1 MAIFKAPIEDIKY
14 LDNEFLD
21 KSELSDIAEF
31 AEMTPDLTDAIFEE
45 AAKISE
51 SLLFPLNR
59 TGDEQGCT
67 LANGVVSTPDG
78 FKDAYLEM
86 TEAGWGN
93 LTCKP
98 EHGGQ
103 GLPHYIANAVDEMIV
118 SSNMS
123 FSIYL
128 GLTIGAYNAIERFA
142 TDELKNKFLPNMVSG
157 KWSGTMCLTEPHC
170 GTDLG
175 LIRTKAIPQ
184 DNGSYLI
191 SGSKIFISAGEHDL
205 SENIIHLVLAR
216 TPDSPAGI
224 KGISL
229 FLVPKINV
237 ADDGSPGTSNAVVCS
252 AIEHKMG
259 IKASATCALE
269 FENSNGYLIGDLN
282 KGMKAMFIMMNSA
295 RIHVGIQGLA
305 VAHASYCGAVDY
317 AKERLQGRAL
327 TGTKYPDKA
336 ADPLIVHPDIR
347 RMLLTMKA
355 YTEGARAFSTW
366 LSFQL
371 DVSQHSTD
379 KNKRQQADELVSL
392 LTPVFKA
399 FLTDIGETVTSLGMQ
414 VYGGH
419 GYIRENGMEQYLR
432 DARICQI
439 YEGANGIQALDLVGR
454 KLPDHMGRNLRRFFH
469 PLSDFITQ
477 HSDDKQMSPFINPL
491 AKSFSRLQN
500 ATLMIAQKGL
510 SNPDEAAAAASDYL
524 KLFGLVAIGFM
535 WAKIADNI
543 IHNKGQL
550 SDEFYDGKLK
560 TGLFYMQ
567 RLLPQTGSLL
577 SSIMSGSDNIM
588 NVNENQ
594 F

>member
-1 MAIFKAPIEDIKY
+1 MAIFKAPIDDIKY
-14 LDNEFLD
+14 LSNEFLD
-21 KSELSDIAEF
+21 KSALQQIEEF
-31 AEMTPDLTDAIFEE
+31 SSVTPDLTDAIYEE

-51 SLLFPLNR
+51 TLLFPLNR
-59 TGDEQGCT
+59 SGDEQGCT
-67 LANGVVSTPDG
+67 LNNGVVTTPDG
-78 FKDAYLEM
+78 FKDAYVQV

-93 LTCKP
+93 LTCAP
-98 EHGGQ
+98 DFGGQ
-103 GLPHYIANAVDEMIV
+103 GLPHYIANAVEEMII

-123 FSIYL
+123 FSIYI
-128 GLTIGAYNAIERFA
+128 GLTIGAYNAIERFGS
-142 TDELKNKFLPNMVSG
+142 EQLKKAYLPHMVSG
-157 KWSGTMCLTEPHC
+157 RWSGTMCLTEPQC

-175 LIRTKAIPQ
+175 LIRSKAIPQ
-184 DNGSYLI
+184 EDGSYRI
-191 SGSKIFISAGEHDL
+191 SGSKIFISAGEQDL

-216 TPDSPAGI
+216 TPDAPAGI

-229 FLVPKINV
+229 FLVPKINSHE
-237 ADDGSPGTSNAVVCS
+237 DGSLAEPNGVICS

-259 IKASATCALE
+259 IKASATCAME
-269 FENSNGYLIGDLN
+269 FENSNGYLIGELN

-305 VAHASYCGAVDY
+305 VAHAAYCGAVDY

-327 TGTKYPDKA
+327 TGAKQPDTP
-336 ADPLIVHPDIR
+336 ADPLIVHPDVR

-355 YTEGARAFSTW
+355 YTEGARALSMW

-371 DVSQHSTD
+371 DVSY
-379 KNKRQQADELVSL
+379 QANDPTVKQNASELVSL

-399 FLTDIGETVTSLGMQ
+399 FLTDIGEIVTSTGIQ

-439 YEGANGIQALDLVGR
+439 YEGTNGVQALDLVGR
-454 KLPDHMGRNLRRFFH
+454 KLTEHMGRNLRHFFH
-469 PLSDFITQ
+469 PVSEFLQQHQHDAALAGFIL
-477 HSDDKQMSPFINPL
+477 PL

-500 ATLMIAQKGL
+500 ATLFIAQKGL
-510 SNPDEAAAAASDYL
+510 SNPDEAGAAASDYL
-524 KLFGLVAIGFM
+524 RLFGLVAMAYM
-535 WAKIADNI
+535 WAKIAHNI
-543 IHNKGQL
+543 HYKKGQMP
-550 SDEFYDGKLK
+550 DEFYDGKLI

-567 RLLPQTGSLL
+567 RLLPQTGALL
-577 SSIMSGSDNIM
+577 SAIMSGSQTTM
-588 NVNENQ
+588 SLKENQ